1 MGTTPSSPGS
11 QPTKSLSSAD
21 LAFID
26 AAIAMQKAAT
36 QLNAQPAA
44 AAGTAE
50 PALFI
55 GVIQLVVAVVE
66 VATFVYHAVKGRV
79 PIFNTLTAS
88 SPEQSAS
95 ASLPKLIAARNELAK
110 SLGDSSVLK

>member
-11 QPTKSLSSAD
+11 QPTKSLTSAD

-26 AAIAMQKAAT
+26 AAIAMQKAAV
-36 QLNAQPAA
+36 QLNAQP
-44 AAGTAE
+44 GTSAEIAE

-55 GVIQLVVAVVE
+55 GFIQIVVAVVE

-79 PIFNTLTAS
+79 PTLNALVAPS
-88 SPEQSAS
+88 SDLSAS